1 MTRLLETRFVV
12 LRNGADFGLL
22 YPKENSLPTIQM
34 NAKARVKT
42 SLSGEFVR
50 NDNISWLSDKIRAEL
65 IIDGTTHP
73 LGVFLPATVQWKET
87 ETTKT
92 VSIEAYDQ
100 CWQLSDTKTEGILHL
115 NEGTNYIEAVK
126 LLLTQAGIALVSSK
140 PSSATL
146 AEDREWELGTS
157 YLDIVN
163 QLLGEIN
170 YNPIW
175 FNSSGVAILEPAS
188 VPTAENI
195 EHRID
200 SSDSDC
206 LMLPSITNEI
216 DAFNAPNVFVCVCSN
231 PDKDDVMIAKAE
243 NTNPQSA
250 LSIAR
255 RGRRIVHT
263 EKVDNIADQT
273 ELQAYAERLR
283 NESMITG
290 EVFRI
295 QTALQP
301 GHGVNDVVAFH
312 HDDVTAI
319 CIETSWS
326 MSLGVGGTMTHSLEK
341 VVYNLG

>member
-1 MTRLLETRFVV
+1 MTRLIETRFVIV
-12 LRNGADFGLL
+12 RNGADFGLL
-22 YPKENSLPTIQM
+22 HQKEGTAPMIRMNSGS
-34 NAKARVKT
+34 RVKT
-42 SLSGEFVR
+42 SLSGEFIQS
-50 NDNISWLSDKIRAEL
+50 DDISWLSDKIRSEL
-65 IIDGTTHP
+65 IIDGVTYP
-73 LGVFLPATVQWKET
+73 LGIYIPASVRWRET

-92 VSIEAYDQ
+92 ASIEAYDQ
-100 CWQLSDTKTEGILHL
+100 CWQLSDTKTEGTLHL
-115 NEGTNYIEAVK
+115 SAGTNYIDAVK
-126 LLLTQAGIALVSSK
+126 MLLNQAGIVLVSSK

-157 YLDIVN
+157 YLDIIN
-163 QLLGEIN
+163 QLLDEIN
-170 YNPIW
+170 YNPLW
-175 FNSSGVAILEPAS
+175 FNASGVAVLEPIS

-195 EHRID
+195 EHTVD
-200 SSDSDC
+200 SSDPDC
-206 LMLPSITNEI
+206 LMLPTLTNEV
-216 DAFNAPNVFVCVCSN
+216 DVFSSPNVFVCVCSN

-255 RGRRIVHT
+255 RGRKIVKV
-263 EKVDNIADQT
+263 EKVNNIADQA

-326 MSLGVGGTMTHSLEK
+326 MSLGVGGTMQRSLKK